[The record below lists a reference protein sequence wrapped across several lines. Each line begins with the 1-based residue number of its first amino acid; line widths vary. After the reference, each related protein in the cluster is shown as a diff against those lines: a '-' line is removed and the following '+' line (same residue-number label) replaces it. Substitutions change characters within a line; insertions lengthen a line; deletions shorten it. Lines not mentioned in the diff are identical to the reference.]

1 MGALLNA
8 FLIVLFQQKKTKK
21 INTLKIL
28 FTLKLLCIFYKSLH
42 IRM

>member
-21 INTLKIL
+21 INTFKIL
-28 FTLKLLCIFYKSLH
+28 LS
-42 IRM
+42 